1 MSKLK
6 ENLNREIILAM
17 GDKYRTGN
25 VQSHG
30 EIVAGQALK
39 IFDCMAGTTNLS
51 AGWRDLL
58 EQAALIHDIGHC
70 INEKDHDRHTHYLI
84 MHDAMMNDLPDHTRS
99 LLAQVAGSH
108 RLMIRKSLKKQSFAV
123 QEKALQVISF
133 LRIAD
138 ALDYPYLFRVEVKY
152 FDWYGKK
159 LITVLGEGDL
169 KAVRKRLEK
178 RGQLFRK
185 IFGHPLVVSH
195 NRE

>member
-1 MSKLK
+1 MPKLK
-6 ENLNREIILAM
+6 ESVDEAIILALA
-17 GDKYRTGN
+17 DKYNMGN
-25 VQSHG
+25 IQAHG
-30 EIVAGQALK
+30 QTVAGQALK
-39 IFDCMAGTTNLS
+39 IFDCMAATTNLS

-70 INEKDHDRHTHYLI
+70 VNEKDHDRHTHYLI
-84 MHDAMMNDLPDHTRS
+84 MHDAIMDEIPENIRS

-108 RLMIRKSLKKQSFAV
+108 RLTIRKSLKKQSDAV
-123 QEKALQVISF
+123 QEKALQIISF

-159 LITVLGEGDL
+159 LIAVLGEGDL
-169 KAVRKRLEK
+169 KAVKIRLEK
-178 RGQLFRK
+178 RGQLFRQ